1 MLHSN
6 TTNHR
11 LNKNKRDIHIRTMN
25 PNFKT
30 YSTTDPK
37 FSGILSDL
45 IETHSYESH
54 GCNQHYAFFFK
65 ADTGLGHC
73 SKVVFG

>member
-1 MLHSN
+1 
-6 TTNHR
+6 
-11 LNKNKRDIHIRTMN
+11 MN
-25 PNFKT
+25 PDFKT

-45 IETHSYESH
+45 MDTHACESH

-65 ADTGLGHC
+65 ADTGLGQC